1 MNRID
6 KIKEII
12 ENNKKSEVS
21 PMDLINPNT
30 EWASEEK
37 SNSRFEICKACP
49 ELIKLTK
56 QCKKCMCFMNLKC
69 ALVFAFCPENKLEAY
84 KEEEVK

>member
-37 SNSRFEICKACP
+37 SASRFEICKACP

-56 QCKKCMCFMNLKC
+56 QCKKCGCLMHLKTM
-69 ALVFAFCPENKLEAY
+69 LEAATCPIG
-84 KEEEVK
+84 KW